1 MQKDKTKYKILIA
14 EDNLGDFVLVEDYLE
29 EMILAPEIKHTKTFH
44 ETKALLEKKACEIDV
59 ILLDLSLADKEGE
72 HLIVETLK
80 IAGKTPTI
88 VLTGYPDVNF
98 AIKSLA
104 LGVSDYL
111 LKDNLNATTL
121 YKSIIY
127 NIERNKNLVS
137 LKESE
142 QRYSDLFHL
151 SPQPMWVYDMETLKF
166 LDVNKAAIKHYGYTL
181 EEFMVM
187 TIKDIRP
194 VEEMEKLEKAL
205 EESQGK
211 ESYFFRGVFKH
222 VTKNKELIDVD
233 IRSNIINYKGRNAE
247 VVLIN
252 DITERIIRTN
262 AIEQQNARLKEIA
275 WLQSHVVRAP
285 LSRMMG
291 LIHALVNDDV
301 LSPNKKKQ
309 YLKYIL
315 QSAEELDEIVRDV
328 VRKSQKNEI
337 IE

>member
-14 EDNLGDFVLVEDYLE
+14 EDNLGDFVLVEDYIE
-29 EMILAPEIKHTKTFH
+29 EMILAPEIKHTKTFQ
-44 ETKALLEKKACEIDV
+44 ETKAALEDKACEIDV

-72 HLIVETLK
+72 RLITDVLK
-80 IAGKTPTI
+80 VSGNIPTI
-88 VLTGYPDVNF
+88 ILTGYPDVNF

-111 LKDNLNATTL
+111 LKDSLNATTL

-127 NIERNKNLVS
+127 NIERNKTLVS

-142 QRYSDLFHL
+142 QRYADLFHL
-151 SPQPMWVYDMETLKF
+151 SPLPMCVYDLETLEF
-166 LDVNKAAIKHYGYTL
+166 LDVNKATISHYGYSL
-181 EEFMVM
+181 EEFLTM

-194 VEEMEKLEKAL
+194 KEEVEKLEKAL
-205 EESQGK
+205 ELSKGK
-211 ESYFFRGVFKH
+211 EDFYFQGVFKH
-222 VTKNKELIDVD
+222 LTKNGDIIDVD
-233 IRSNIINYKGRNAE
+233 IRSNIINYKGKRAE

-252 DITERIIRTN
+252 DITERIIHTN
-262 AIEQQNARLKEIA
+262 AIEQQNAKLKEIA

-291 LIHALVNDDV
+291 LIHAMVDDDV
-301 LSPNKKKQ
+301 LTPEEKNQ

-315 QSAEELDEIVRDV
+315 ESAEELDEIVKDV
-328 VRKSQKNEI
+328 VSKSQKIEI
-337 IE
+337 KE

>member
-14 EDNLGDFVLVEDYLE
+14 EDNLGDFILVEDFLE
-29 EMILAPEIKHTKTFH
+29 EMILAPEIKHAKTFL
-44 ETKALLEKKACEIDV
+44 ETKALLEDKVSEIDI

-72 HLIVETLK
+72 LLIIETLK
-80 IAGKTPTI
+80 ISGTTPVI

-151 SPQPMWVYDMETLKF
+151 SPQPMWVYDLETLKF
-166 LDVNKAAIKHYGYTL
+166 LDVNKAAIKHYGYSL
-181 EEFMVM
+181 EDFMTM

-194 VEEMEKLEKAL
+194 KEEIEKLEKVL
-205 EESQGK
+205 ELSKDKRNYYYQ
-211 ESYFFRGVFKH
+211 GVFKH
-222 VTKNKELIDVD
+222 LTKNGDIIDVD
-233 IRSNIINYKGRNAE
+233 IRSNIINYKGKKAE

-252 DITERIIRTN
+252 DITERIIHTT
-262 AIEQQNARLKEIA
+262 AIEQQNTKLKEIA

-291 LIHALVNDDV
+291 LIHTMVDDDN
-301 LSPNKKKQ
+301 LTLEEKNQ

-315 QSAEELDEIVRDV
+315 ESAEELDEIVKDV
-328 VRKSQKNEI
+328 VSKSQEI
-337 IE
+337 EIKE